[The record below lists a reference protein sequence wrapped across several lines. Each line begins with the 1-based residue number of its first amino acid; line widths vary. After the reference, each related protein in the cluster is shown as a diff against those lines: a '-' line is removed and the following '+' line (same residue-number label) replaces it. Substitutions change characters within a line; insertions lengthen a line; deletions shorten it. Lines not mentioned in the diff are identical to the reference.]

1 MYEESS
7 VYGVDEIDEVIKR
20 LIMPHL
26 QAVSVILFFGTLGS
40 GKTTMIKRLIALLGS
55 DQIVTSPTFN
65 YVNIYQGKN
74 ILIQHFDL
82 YRLSDVSEVEELG
95 LHEQIG
101 APGTLS
107 LIEWPSI
114 MEQLLVGVEN
124 RHGIMKIYLSYL
136 FDNHAVR
143 QIKRQIV

>member
-26 QAVSVILFFGTLGS
+26 QAVSTILFFGTLGS

-55 DQIVTSPTFN
+55 DQMVTSPTFN
-65 YVNIYQGKN
+65 YLNLYQGTDV
-74 ILIQHFDL
+74 IIQHFDL
-82 YRLSDVSEVEELG
+82 YRLSHVSEVEELG

-101 APGTLS
+101 VPGRLS
-107 LIEWPSI
+107 FIEWPSVI
-114 MEQLLVGVEN
+114 EQMLLGSKKQ
-124 RHGIMKIYLSYL
+124 HGIMKIELSYL
-136 FDNHAVR
+136 LEDHAVR
-143 QIKRQIV
+143 RIKIQIV